1 MDRNKEIF
9 EESKKYMP
17 GGVNSP
23 VRSFGSV
30 GINPPVIKSGKGA
43 MIKDENGNEYID
55 FVLAWGPMI
64 LGHCDEDV
72 VEAIKK
78 TSEESIAFGAS
89 TKLELDLAKLL
100 CETLDNVDM
109 IRMVNSGTEATM
121 SAVKLAR
128 GYTKKDK
135 IIKFAGCY
143 HGHFDGFLIE
153 AGSGVLTEGIPGCLG
168 VPEES
173 IKNTLIGIYNDEKQ
187 VEELFEKYGNDIA
200 GIIIEPVAGNMGV
213 VKCDPKFMRK
223 LRELCDKY
231 GALLIFDE
239 VMCGF
244 RVAYKGAQTLF
255 DVKPDLVTYAKI
267 MGGGLPCGAY
277 GGRREIMENLS
288 PLGGVYQAGT
298 MSGNPIVMSAGLATV
313 KKLYENPS
321 YYNHIEKIG
330 SKLEKG
336 VLEIAKKKGLGL
348 VVNRQGGMMT
358 LFFTDLKEVKCYDDV
373 KTCDGER
380 FKRYFLHMLNKGFN
394 IPPSQFEAMFLSVKH
409 TEEHI
414 KSFKS
419 MLIFRYIFK
428 KRLNLIGSFITNLI
442 YLYVF
447 VLEIFF
453 LIKIFIY
460 L

>member
-1 MDRNKEIF
+1 MNMDRNKEIF

-100 CETLDNVDM
+100 CETLDNIDM

-128 GYTKKDK
+128 GYTNKDK

-321 YYNHIEKIG
+321 YYDHIEKIG

-336 VLEIAKKKGLGL
+336 IIEIAKKKGLGL

-414 KSFKS
+414 DKFLEAFESFE
-419 MLIFRYIFK
+419 
-428 KRLNLIGSFITNLI
+428 G
-442 YLYVF
+442 
-447 VLEIFF
+447 
-453 LIKIFIY
+453 
-460 L
+460 

>member
-321 YYNHIEKIG
+321 YYDHIEKIG

-336 VLEIAKKKGLGL
+336 VLEIAKKKGIGL

-409 TEEHI
+409 TEEHL
-414 KSFKS
+414 S
-419 MLIFRYIFK
+419 LIHI
-428 KRLNLIGSFITNLI
+428 
-442 YLYVF
+442 
-447 VLEIFF
+447 
-453 LIKIFIY
+453 
-460 L
+460 

>member
-321 YYNHIEKIG
+321 YYDHIEKIG

-380 FKRYFLHMLNKGFN
+380 YKRYFLHMLNKGFN

-414 KSFKS
+414 DKFLEAFESFE
-419 MLIFRYIFK
+419 
-428 KRLNLIGSFITNLI
+428 G
-442 YLYVF
+442 
-447 VLEIFF
+447 
-453 LIKIFIY
+453 
-460 L
+460 

>member
-321 YYNHIEKIG
+321 YYDHIEKIG
-330 SKLEKG
+330 SKLENG
-336 VLEIAKKKGLGL
+336 VLEIARKKGIGL

-409 TEEHI
+409 AEEHI
-414 KSFKS
+414 DKFLEAFESFE
-419 MLIFRYIFK
+419 
-428 KRLNLIGSFITNLI
+428 G
-442 YLYVF
+442 
-447 VLEIFF
+447 
-453 LIKIFIY
+453 
-460 L
+460 

>member
-255 DVKPDLVTYAKI
+255 DVKLDLVTYAKI

-321 YYNHIEKIG
+321 YYDHIEKIG

-414 KSFKS
+414 DKFLEAFESFE
-419 MLIFRYIFK
+419 
-428 KRLNLIGSFITNLI
+428 G
-442 YLYVF
+442 
-447 VLEIFF
+447 
-453 LIKIFIY
+453 
-460 L
+460 

>member
-128 GYTKKDK
+128 GYTKEDK

-213 VKCDPKFMRK
+213 VKCEPKFMRK

-321 YYNHIEKIG
+321 YYDHIEKIG

-414 KSFKS
+414 DKFLEAFESFE
-419 MLIFRYIFK
+419 
-428 KRLNLIGSFITNLI
+428 G
-442 YLYVF
+442 
-447 VLEIFF
+447 
-453 LIKIFIY
+453 
-460 L
+460 

>member
-187 VEELFEKYGNDIA
+187 VKELFEKYGNDIA

-321 YYNHIEKIG
+321 YYDHIEKIG

-336 VLEIAKKKGLGL
+336 VLEIAKKKGIGL

-358 LFFTDLKEVKCYDDV
+358 LFFTDLEEVKCYDDV

-414 KSFKS
+414 DKFLEAFESFE
-419 MLIFRYIFK
+419 
-428 KRLNLIGSFITNLI
+428 G
-442 YLYVF
+442 
-447 VLEIFF
+447 
-453 LIKIFIY
+453 
-460 L
+460 

>member
-1 MDRNKEIF
+1 MNMDRNKEIF

-89 TKLELDLAKLL
+89 TKLELDLANLL

-414 KSFKS
+414 DKFLEAFESFE
-419 MLIFRYIFK
+419 
-428 KRLNLIGSFITNLI
+428 G
-442 YLYVF
+442 
-447 VLEIFF
+447 
-453 LIKIFIY
+453 
-460 L
+460 

>member
-1 MDRNKEIF
+1 MNRNKEIF

-30 GINPPVIKSGKGA
+30 GINPPIIKSGKGA

-100 CETLDNVDM
+100 CETLDNIDM

-173 IKNTLIGIYNDEKQ
+173 IKNTLIGIYNNEKQ

-321 YYNHIEKIG
+321 YYDHIEKIG
-330 SKLEKG
+330 SKLENG
-336 VLEIAKKKGLGL
+336 VLEIAKKKGMGL

-373 KTCDGER
+373 KTCDGDR

-414 KSFKS
+414 DKFLEAFESFE
-419 MLIFRYIFK
+419 
-428 KRLNLIGSFITNLI
+428 G
-442 YLYVF
+442 
-447 VLEIFF
+447 
-453 LIKIFIY
+453 
-460 L
+460 

>member
-255 DVKPDLVTYAKI
+255 DIKPDLVTYAKI

-321 YYNHIEKIG
+321 YYDHIEKIG

-414 KSFKS
+414 EKFLEAFESFE
-419 MLIFRYIFK
+419 
-428 KRLNLIGSFITNLI
+428 G
-442 YLYVF
+442 
-447 VLEIFF
+447 
-453 LIKIFIY
+453 
-460 L
+460 

>member
-277 GGRREIMENLS
+277 GGRREIMENLL

-414 KSFKS
+414 DKFLEAFESFE
-419 MLIFRYIFK
+419 
-428 KRLNLIGSFITNLI
+428 G
-442 YLYVF
+442 
-447 VLEIFF
+447 
-453 LIKIFIY
+453 
-460 L
+460 

>member
-298 MSGNPIVMSAGLATV
+298 MSGNPIVMSSGLATV

-321 YYNHIEKIG
+321 YYDHIEKIG

-414 KSFKS
+414 DKFLEAFESFE
-419 MLIFRYIFK
+419 
-428 KRLNLIGSFITNLI
+428 G
-442 YLYVF
+442 
-447 VLEIFF
+447 
-453 LIKIFIY
+453 
-460 L
+460 

>member
-1 MDRNKEIF
+1 MNMDRNKEIF

-321 YYNHIEKIG
+321 YYDHVEKIG
-330 SKLEKG
+330 LKLEKG
-336 VLEIAKKKGLGL
+336 VLEIAKKKGIGL

-414 KSFKS
+414 DKFLEAFESFE
-419 MLIFRYIFK
+419 
-428 KRLNLIGSFITNLI
+428 G
-442 YLYVF
+442 
-447 VLEIFF
+447 
-453 LIKIFIY
+453 
-460 L
+460 

>member
-1 MDRNKEIF
+1 MNMDRNKEIF

-200 GIIIEPVAGNMGV
+200 GVIIEPVAGNMGV

-321 YYNHIEKIG
+321 YYDHIEKIG

-414 KSFKS
+414 DKFLEAFESFE
-419 MLIFRYIFK
+419 
-428 KRLNLIGSFITNLI
+428 G
-442 YLYVF
+442 
-447 VLEIFF
+447 
-453 LIKIFIY
+453 
-460 L
+460 

>member
-1 MDRNKEIF
+1 MNMDRNKEIF

-187 VEELFEKYGNDIA
+187 VEELFKKYGNDIA

-213 VKCDPKFMRK
+213 VKCEPKFMRK

-321 YYNHIEKIG
+321 YYDHIEKIG

-414 KSFKS
+414 EKFLEAFESFE
-419 MLIFRYIFK
+419 
-428 KRLNLIGSFITNLI
+428 G
-442 YLYVF
+442 
-447 VLEIFF
+447 
-453 LIKIFIY
+453 
-460 L
+460 

>member
-168 VPEES
+168 VPDES

-213 VKCDPKFMRK
+213 VKCEPKFMRK

-321 YYNHIEKIG
+321 YYDHIEKIG

-414 KSFKS
+414 EKFLEAFESFE
-419 MLIFRYIFK
+419 
-428 KRLNLIGSFITNLI
+428 G
-442 YLYVF
+442 
-447 VLEIFF
+447 
-453 LIKIFIY
+453 
-460 L
+460 

>member
-30 GINPPVIKSGKGA
+30 GINPPVIKSGKEA

-298 MSGNPIVMSAGLATV
+298 MSGNPIVMSAGIATV

-321 YYNHIEKIG
+321 YYDHIEKIG

-336 VLEIAKKKGLGL
+336 VLEIAKKKGIGL

-358 LFFTDLKEVKCYDDV
+358 LFFTHLQEVKCYDDV

-414 KSFKS
+414 DKFLEAFESFE
-419 MLIFRYIFK
+419 
-428 KRLNLIGSFITNLI
+428 G
-442 YLYVF
+442 
-447 VLEIFF
+447 
-453 LIKIFIY
+453 
-460 L
+460 

>member
-187 VEELFEKYGNDIA
+187 VEELFEKHGNDIA

-321 YYNHIEKIG
+321 YYDHIEKIG

-336 VLEIAKKKGLGL
+336 VLEIAKKKGIGL

-414 KSFKS
+414 DKFLEAFESFE
-419 MLIFRYIFK
+419 
-428 KRLNLIGSFITNLI
+428 G
-442 YLYVF
+442 
-447 VLEIFF
+447 
-453 LIKIFIY
+453 
-460 L
+460 

>member
-89 TKLELDLAKLL
+89 TKLELDLAKIL

-321 YYNHIEKIG
+321 YYDHIEKIG

-336 VLEIAKKKGLGL
+336 IIEIAKKKGLGL

-414 KSFKS
+414 DKFLEAFESFE
-419 MLIFRYIFK
+419 
-428 KRLNLIGSFITNLI
+428 G
-442 YLYVF
+442 
-447 VLEIFF
+447 
-453 LIKIFIY
+453 
-460 L
+460 